1 MEKFDLI
8 ILGGGIA
15 GLSSALTAVRS
26 GMHVALVEKEAYL
39 GGIARDC
46 FHAHICGLFKND
58 DTRPFTIANP
68 GLCSEIFNFMLD
80 LYGNHCLVK
89 MGKVET
95 LAFIQRD
102 LWQFFHQQIRVN
114 NFCLFEKSQ
123 WSNMVSGN
131 GKIQKITI
139 ATPKKDIDLT
149 AVAFIDATGGA
160 TLPNIMAKEDLV
172 AKTDTAAKEITENT
186 IQLGGYCMQLKGEP
200 NKNLSLLVPYTAHKI
215 VKQYNLDAY
224 LRFVT
229 ITHNRLSKTHTLKF
243 SVKTQEDM
251 EKCAFIFQKL
261 NQNIKELA
269 KLTLLTSSGKIH
281 LRSSQ
286 QGRQIDTPKN
296 EETALKSY
304 WPKETWNIDS
314 GTQYEYCEK
323 DHPFCIPV
331 SALKDTLFEN
341 LFLAGKSIR
350 VPDTIQASTRVMG
363 VCMATGE
370 QAVIAASNYLKEKA

>member
-1 MEKFDLI
+1 MKKFDLI
-8 ILGGGIA
+8 IMGGGIA

-46 FHAHICGLFKND
+46 FHTHICGLFKND

-80 LYGNHCLVK
+80 LYGNQCLVK

-95 LAFIQRD
+95 LAFIQKD
-102 LWQFFHQQIRVN
+102 LWHYFHQQIRLD

-139 ATPKKDIDLT
+139 ATPKKNIDLT
-149 AVAFIDATGGA
+149 AAAFIDATGGA
-160 TLPNIMAKEDLV
+160 NLPDIVAKEG
-172 AKTDTAAKEITENT
+172 TAPKEDTENST
-186 IQLGGYCMQLKGEP
+186 QLGGYCMELKGEP
-200 NKNLSLLVPYTAHKI
+200 NKDLSLLVPYTAHKI
-215 VKQYNLDAY
+215 VKQYNLNEY

-243 SVKTQEDM
+243 SVKTAEDM

-269 KLTLLTSSGKIH
+269 KLTLLTSSEKIH

-286 QGRQIDTPKN
+286 QGRQIETPGN
-296 EETALKSY
+296 EETAVKSY
-304 WPKETWNIDS
+304 WPKETWNIDA

-350 VPDTIQASTRVMG
+350 VPDSIQASTRVMG
-363 VCMATGE
+363 ACMATGE

>member
-1 MEKFDLI
+1 MCSSDL
-8 ILGGGIA
+8 
-15 GLSSALTAVRS
+15 
-26 GMHVALVEKEAYL
+26 
-39 GGIARDC
+39 
-46 FHAHICGLFKND
+46 
-58 DTRPFTIANP
+58 P
-68 GLCSEIFNFMLD
+68 
-80 LYGNHCLVK
+80 K
-89 MGKVET
+89 M
-95 LAFIQRD
+95 
-102 LWQFFHQQIRVN
+102 N
-114 NFCLFEKSQ
+114 
-123 WSNMVSGN
+123 
-131 GKIQKITI
+131 
-139 ATPKKDIDLT
+139 IDLT
-149 AVAFIDATGGA
+149 APAFIDATGGA
-160 TLPNIMAKEDLV
+160 RLP
-172 AKTDTAAKEITENT
+172 DTAIKEGIAAKKITENST
-186 IQLGGYCMQLKGEP
+186 QLGGYCMLLKGKSD
-200 NKNLSLLVPYTAHKI
+200 KNLSLLIPYTAHKI

-243 SVKTQEDM
+243 SVKTPEDM

-269 KLTLLTSSGKIH
+269 KFSILTSSGKIH

-286 QGRQIDTPKN
+286 QECQIDTPKN

-331 SALKDTLFEN
+331 SALKDTLTEN

-350 VPDTIQASTRVMG
+350 VPDAIQASTRVMG

-370 QAVIAASNYLKEKA
+370 QAVIAASNYLKENA

>member
-1 MEKFDLI
+1 VEKFDLI
-8 ILGGGIA
+8 IIGGGIA
-15 GLSSALTAVRS
+15 GLCSALTAVRS
-26 GMHVALVEKEAYL
+26 GMHVALVEKEAYI

-46 FHAHICGLFKND
+46 FHTHICGLFKND
-58 DTRPFTIANP
+58 DTRPFSIANP
-68 GLCSEIFNFMLD
+68 ELCSEIFNFMLD
-80 LYGNHCLVK
+80 LYGDQCLVK

-102 LWQFFHQQIRVN
+102 LWHYFHQQITLN

-123 WSNMVSGN
+123 CTNIVSGN

-139 ATPKKDIDLT
+139 ATQKKNIDLT
-149 AVAFIDATGGA
+149 AAAFIDATGGA
-160 TLPNIMAKEDLV
+160 KLPDIVAKEGI
-172 AKTDTAAKEITENT
+172 AAKEITGNT
-186 IQLGGYCMQLKGEP
+186 TQLGGYCMLLKGEP
-200 NKNLSLLVPYTAHKI
+200 DKDLSLLIPYTAHKI

-229 ITHNRLSKTHTLKF
+229 ITHNRLSKTYTLKF
-243 SVKTQEDM
+243 SVKTTEDM

-261 NQNIKELA
+261 NQNIKELT
-269 KLTLLTSSGKIH
+269 KLTILTSSGKIH

-286 QGRQIDTPKN
+286 QGHQIDTHHRN

-323 DHPFCIPV
+323 DHPFCIPI
-331 SALKDTLFEN
+331 SALKDTIFEN

-350 VPDTIQASTRVMG
+350 VPEPIQASTRVMG

-370 QAVIAASNYLKEKA
+370 QAVIAASNYLKEKT